1 MGISFGVIGEIPPW
15 CLIYEC
21 CKIKQFASFL
31 IFLRI
36 LPHLRHFKRLGWKPL
51 LRRTIEHQAIFM
63 YKLLYNHFCCSIPVS
78 FNCDFHDYYTR
89 SRNDIRKSSA
99 TRRWG
104 HWSSVNFNSNI
115 WNCVDASLREA
126 ETLSSFNCGLS
137 KAILWYVY
145 VHLYVFN
152 QRYMYM
158 WIFFL
163 IYYFFHSL
171 AFFD

>member
-1 MGISFGVIGEIPPW
+1 MIGEMPPW

-21 CKIKQFASFL
+21 CKIKQSASFL

-36 LPHLRHFKRLGWKPL
+36 LPASKALKRLGWKPL
-51 LRRTIEHQAIFM
+51 LRRTMEHQAIFI

-115 WNCVDASLREA
+115 WNCVDTSLREA
-126 ETLSSFNCGLS
+126 ETLSSFKCGLS

-152 QRYMYM
+152 QIYMCM
-158 WIFFL
+158 WIIFF
-163 IYYFFHSL
+163 IYFSFHSL